1 MVIVACNWGGDA
13 DMLDHPRSSCGT
25 YVEQKPSK
33 KFLTLRYMEQ
43 KSASLRSRK
52 VMYGTYNGMPFV
64 LAGLAHCDAR
74 VYLHEFLLCTY
85 MSKCMSLH
93 LGSCGCVRYVF
104 L

>member
-1 MVIVACNWGGDA
+1 
-13 DMLDHPRSSCGT
+13 MLDHPRSSCGT
-25 YVEQKPSK
+25 YMEKSLPK
-33 KFLTLRYMEQ
+33 KFLTLYGIWSK

-64 LAGLAHCDAR
+64 LALLTVMRGSTC
-74 VYLHEFLLCTY
+74 HEFLVCTY

-93 LGSCGCVRYVF
+93 LGSCGCVRYVV

>member
-1 MVIVACNWGGDA
+1 MVIVACDWGGDA

-25 YVEQKPSK
+25 YMEQKSSK
-33 KFLTLRYMEQ
+33 TFLTLRYMEQ

-52 VMYGTYNGMPFV
+52 VMYGTYNWMPFV
-64 LAGLAHCDAR
+64 LALLTVMRGSTC
-74 VYLHEFLLCTY
+74 HEFLVCTY